1 MMCFRHYHHTRP
13 SRRRAESDESY
24 SSRSPAIML
33 RVGIPPAKRAL
44 ELLRIDH
51 CAIPTSKTSTLWPD
65 AMLLRLAKLEA
76 ISPQVRRLG
85 VTPGGP
91 APADPGR

>member
-1 MMCFRHYHHTRP
+1 MCFRHYHHTCP

-51 CAIPTSKTSTLWPD
+51 CAIPTSKTSTSWPD
-65 AMLLRLAKLEA
+65 AMLLRLAKSEA
-76 ISPQVRRLG
+76 ISPQVRR
-85 VTPGGP
+85 VMGP
-91 APADPGR
+91 DRLAVLIK